1 MKIKHLFLVCFLFI
15 IAVNATAQNSCDFL
29 SRVQNY
35 QDSVKVIKRPNDNGD
50 LVAEVDTSTF
60 NMNDY
65 MNLFDK
71 IRYKDGKVGLMIN
84 NYGPTAGQPLLYAK
98 DSNFDIEKYI
108 AETKAREIK
117 QIDSILSKGIL
128 KYKNLKHKKKS
139 LSEKEINQII
149 EKYEKYKYNY
159 DSRNILRFF
168 TSDTTNS
175 AHNNIIPDDSPEG
188 YLQYLFFHQMGEQ
201 FALHWHSYYGQRAVI
216 CNKKDVNYY
225 LHLYN
230 SLRKDDFDY
239 NESEL
244 RDLLQVDLSPIIEL
258 DATSCT
264 ITWYIIWTHHGIFK
278 ETFTIQRKHPF
289 GVEMG
294 KSQEISKIEANFLY

>member
-1 MKIKHLFLVCFLFI
+1 MKITHLLLVYFLLI
-15 IAVNATAQNSCDFL
+15 ISVNANAQNSCDFI

-50 LVAEVDTSTF
+50 LVAEVDTTTF

-71 IRYKDGKVGLMIN
+71 IRFKDGKVGLLIN
-84 NYGPTAGQPLLYAK
+84 NYAPTWGQPLLYAK
-98 DSNFDIEKYI
+98 DSNFDIEKYV
-108 AETKAREIK
+108 AEVKAKELK
-117 QIDSILSKGIL
+117 QIDSILTKGIL

-139 LSEKEINQII
+139 LSEEEIDQII
-149 EKYEKYKYNY
+149 KKYEKYKYNS

-175 AHNNIIPDDSPEG
+175 ARYNIIPDDTPEG
-188 YLQYLFFHQMGEQ
+188 YLQYLLFHEMGEQ
-201 FALHWHSYYGQRAVI
+201 FALHWHSYNGQRAII
-216 CNKKDVNYY
+216 CNEKDVNDY

-230 SLRKDDFDY
+230 SLRKNDFDY
-239 NESEL
+239 NESEI
-244 RDLLQVDLSPIIEL
+244 RNLLQVELTPKIEL

-264 ITWYIIWTHHGIFK
+264 ITWYIIWTHHGIYK

-289 GVEMG
+289 GVKMIG
-294 KSQEISKIEANFLY
+294 DQKISNIEVRFIY